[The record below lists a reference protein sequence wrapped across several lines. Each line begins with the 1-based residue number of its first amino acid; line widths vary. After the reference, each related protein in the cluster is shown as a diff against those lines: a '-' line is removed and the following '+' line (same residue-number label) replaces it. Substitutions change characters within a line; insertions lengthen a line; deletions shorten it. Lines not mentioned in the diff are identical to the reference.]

1 MLKAGQPAPDFTLP
15 DLEGRPHRLAELISR
30 GPLLLAFY
38 KVSCPTCQFTMPFL
52 ERASNSG
59 RLAVRGVSQDN
70 ASATADFLKRYGLT
84 LPTLLDPANEGYVAS
99 NAYKLTYVPTM
110 YLVEPDGR
118 IGWAS
123 SGFVRGE
130 LDEINRRFDAR
141 LFAPGEKLPERK
153 PG

>member
-30 GPLLLAFY
+30 GPVLLAFY

-52 ERASNSG
+52 ERASNRG

-70 ASATADFLKRYGLT
+70 AVATADFMRRYGLT
-84 LPTLLDPANEGYVAS
+84 FPALLDPAGDGYVAS
-99 NAYKLTYVPTM
+99 SAYKLTHVPTM
-110 YLVEPDGR
+110 YLVEPDGK
-118 IGWAS
+118 ITWAS

-130 LDEINRRFDAR
+130 LDEINRRFDAG